1 MQEELFG
8 TLRRVGISDESVQLE
23 NVTLSREQNLLTV
36 FFRCDDEPSIEL
48 SSKLTDE
55 LEYRLG
61 GTRVR
66 VEWHAKIAPKIIN
79 EGFDEPAAAP
89 KPEAKPEKSSPS
101 GKRILYGG
109 FVSSNGQT
117 SIVNLKHGAD
127 KSVIEGTIA
136 VGKFDQAQM
145 KQLKKLNEELLFV
158 DFDGLALGIN
168 SLVVDFSQG
177 VQLIID
183 QFIKEKH
190 ERIGILSGMEY
201 TKGSR
206 HEIDDPRFL
215 VFREYL
221 TRLKL
226 YNEADHLQGAFTI
239 EGGYTAMKTYLES
252 HTDYPTAFFASSD
265 ALAIGAMR
273 AIQGHGLRIPEDIS
287 VIGFN
292 DVSVAKYVT
301 PALTTVKV
309 YTEWMGELAVS
320 TILELIQEKAPV
332 PRKITVGTEL
342 ILREST
348 RDS

>member
-1 MQEELFG
+1 MATIKDIAQKAGVSPATVSRVLNYDPELSVSKETEQKVFEIAEALNYTKHKNKRRESAVLRLVQWYDSEEELAD
-8 TLRRVGISDESVQLE
+8 LYYLAIRLGIEKRAEELNIRLMKEQL
-23 NVTLSREQNLLTV
+23 S
-36 FFRCDDEPSIEL
+36 EL
-48 SSKLTDE
+48 SDTE
-55 LEYRLG
+55 
-61 GTRVR
+61 T
-66 VEWHAKIAPKIIN
+66 
-79 EGFDEPAAAP
+79 
-89 KPEAKPEKSSPS
+89 
-101 GKRILYGG
+101 
-109 FVSSNGQT
+109 Q
-117 SIVNLKHGAD
+117 
-127 KSVIEGTIA
+127 GTIA

-301 PALTTVKV
+301 PAITTVKV

>member
-1 MQEELFG
+1 MATIKDIAQKAGVSPATVSRVLNYDPDLSVSKETEQKVFEIAEALNYTKHKNKRRESAVLRLVQWYDSEEELAD
-8 TLRRVGISDESVQLE
+8 LYYLAIRLGIEKRAEEL
-23 NVTLSREQNLLTV
+23 NIRLIKEQM
-36 FFRCDDEPSIEL
+36 SEL
-48 SSKLTDE
+48 SDTE
-55 LEYRLG
+55 
-61 GTRVR
+61 T
-66 VEWHAKIAPKIIN
+66 
-79 EGFDEPAAAP
+79 
-89 KPEAKPEKSSPS
+89 
-101 GKRILYGG
+101 
-109 FVSSNGQT
+109 Q
-117 SIVNLKHGAD
+117 
-127 KSVIEGTIA
+127 GTIA

-158 DFDGLALGIN
+158 DFDGLSLGIN

-226 YNEADHLQGAFTI
+226 YNEADYLQGAFTI

-348 RDS
+348 RDA

>member
-1 MQEELFG
+1 MATIKDIAQKAGVSPATVSRVLNYDPDLSVSKETEQKVFEIAEALNYTKHKNKRRESAVLRLVQWYDSEEELAD
-8 TLRRVGISDESVQLE
+8 LYYLAIRLGIEKRAEELNIRLIKEQL
-23 NVTLSREQNLLTV
+23 S
-36 FFRCDDEPSIEL
+36 EL
-48 SSKLTDE
+48 SDTE
-55 LEYRLG
+55 
-61 GTRVR
+61 T
-66 VEWHAKIAPKIIN
+66 
-79 EGFDEPAAAP
+79 
-89 KPEAKPEKSSPS
+89 
-101 GKRILYGG
+101 
-109 FVSSNGQT
+109 Q
-117 SIVNLKHGAD
+117 
-127 KSVIEGTIA
+127 GTIA

-273 AIQGHGLRIPEDIS
+273 AIQAHGLRIPEDIS

>member
-1 MQEELFG
+1 MATIKDIAQKAGVSPATVSRVLNYDPDLSVSKETEQKVFEIAEALNYTKHKNKRRESAVLRLVQWYDSEEELAD
-8 TLRRVGISDESVQLE
+8 LYYLAIRLGIEKRAEEL
-23 NVTLSREQNLLTV
+23 NIRLIKEQM
-36 FFRCDDEPSIEL
+36 SEL
-48 SSKLTDE
+48 SDTE
-55 LEYRLG
+55 
-61 GTRVR
+61 T
-66 VEWHAKIAPKIIN
+66 
-79 EGFDEPAAAP
+79 
-89 KPEAKPEKSSPS
+89 
-101 GKRILYGG
+101 
-109 FVSSNGQT
+109 Q
-117 SIVNLKHGAD
+117 
-127 KSVIEGTIA
+127 GTIA

-158 DFDGLALGIN
+158 DFDGLSLGIN

-239 EGGYTAMKTYLES
+239 EGGFTAMKTYLES

>member
-1 MQEELFG
+1 MATIKDIAQKAGVSPATVSRVLNYDPDLSVSKETEQKVFEIAEALNYTKHKNKRRESAVLRLVQWYDSEEELAD
-8 TLRRVGISDESVQLE
+8 LYYLAIRLGIEKRAEELNIRLIKEQL
-23 NVTLSREQNLLTV
+23 S
-36 FFRCDDEPSIEL
+36 EL
-48 SSKLTDE
+48 SDTE
-55 LEYRLG
+55 
-61 GTRVR
+61 T
-66 VEWHAKIAPKIIN
+66 
-79 EGFDEPAAAP
+79 
-89 KPEAKPEKSSPS
+89 
-101 GKRILYGG
+101 
-109 FVSSNGQT
+109 Q
-117 SIVNLKHGAD
+117 
-127 KSVIEGTIA
+127 GTIA

-190 ERIGILSGMEY
+190 ERIGILSGVEY

>member
-1 MQEELFG
+1 MATIKDIAQKAGVSPATVSRVLNYDPELSVSKETEQKVFEIAEALNYTKHKNKRRESAVLRLVQWYDSEEELAD
-8 TLRRVGISDESVQLE
+8 LYYLAIRLGIEKRAEELNIRLIKEQL
-23 NVTLSREQNLLTV
+23 S
-36 FFRCDDEPSIEL
+36 EL
-48 SSKLTDE
+48 SDTE
-55 LEYRLG
+55 
-61 GTRVR
+61 T
-66 VEWHAKIAPKIIN
+66 
-79 EGFDEPAAAP
+79 
-89 KPEAKPEKSSPS
+89 
-101 GKRILYGG
+101 
-109 FVSSNGQT
+109 Q
-117 SIVNLKHGAD
+117 
-127 KSVIEGTIA
+127 GTIA

-158 DFDGLALGIN
+158 DFDGLSLGIN

>member
-1 MQEELFG
+1 MATIKDIAQKAGVSPATVSRVLNYDPDLSVSKETEQKVFEIAEALNYTKHKNKRRESAVLRLVQWYDSEEELAD
-8 TLRRVGISDESVQLE
+8 LYYLAIRLGIEKRAEELNIRLIKEQL
-23 NVTLSREQNLLTV
+23 S
-36 FFRCDDEPSIEL
+36 EL
-48 SSKLTDE
+48 SDMET
-55 LEYRLG
+55 
-61 GTRVR
+61 
-66 VEWHAKIAPKIIN
+66 
-79 EGFDEPAAAP
+79 
-89 KPEAKPEKSSPS
+89 
-101 GKRILYGG
+101 
-109 FVSSNGQT
+109 Q
-117 SIVNLKHGAD
+117 
-127 KSVIEGTIA
+127 GTIA
-136 VGKFDQAQM
+136 VGKFDQAQK
-145 KQLKKLNEELLFV
+145 KQLKKINEELLFV

>member
-1 MQEELFG
+1 MATIKDIAQKAGVSPATVSRVLNYDPDLSVSKETEQKVFEIAEALNYTKHKNKRRESAVLRLVQWYDSEEELAD
-8 TLRRVGISDESVQLE
+8 LYYLAIRLGIEKRAEELNIRLIKEQL
-23 NVTLSREQNLLTV
+23 S
-36 FFRCDDEPSIEL
+36 EL
-48 SSKLTDE
+48 SDTE
-55 LEYRLG
+55 
-61 GTRVR
+61 T
-66 VEWHAKIAPKIIN
+66 
-79 EGFDEPAAAP
+79 
-89 KPEAKPEKSSPS
+89 
-101 GKRILYGG
+101 
-109 FVSSNGQT
+109 Q
-117 SIVNLKHGAD
+117 
-127 KSVIEGTIA
+127 GTIA

-158 DFDGLALGIN
+158 DFDGLSLGIN

>member
-1 MQEELFG
+1 MATIKDIAQKAGVSPATVSRVLNYDPDLSVSKETEQKVFEIAEALNYTKHKNKRRESAVLRLVQWYDSEEELAD
-8 TLRRVGISDESVQLE
+8 LYYLAIRLGIEKRAEELNIRLIKEQL
-23 NVTLSREQNLLTV
+23 S
-36 FFRCDDEPSIEL
+36 EL
-48 SSKLTDE
+48 SDTE
-55 LEYRLG
+55 
-61 GTRVR
+61 T
-66 VEWHAKIAPKIIN
+66 
-79 EGFDEPAAAP
+79 
-89 KPEAKPEKSSPS
+89 
-101 GKRILYGG
+101 
-109 FVSSNGQT
+109 Q
-117 SIVNLKHGAD
+117 
-127 KSVIEGTIA
+127 GTIA

-158 DFDGLALGIN
+158 DFDGLSLGIN

-206 HEIDDPRFL
+206 HEIDDSRFL

>member
-1 MQEELFG
+1 MATIKDIAQKAGVSPATVSRVLNYDPELSVSKETEQKVFEIAEALNYTKHKNKRRESAVLRLVQWYDSEEELAD
-8 TLRRVGISDESVQLE
+8 LYYLAIRLGIEKRAEELNIRLIKEQL
-23 NVTLSREQNLLTV
+23 S
-36 FFRCDDEPSIEL
+36 EL
-48 SSKLTDE
+48 SDTE
-55 LEYRLG
+55 
-61 GTRVR
+61 T
-66 VEWHAKIAPKIIN
+66 
-79 EGFDEPAAAP
+79 
-89 KPEAKPEKSSPS
+89 
-101 GKRILYGG
+101 
-109 FVSSNGQT
+109 Q
-117 SIVNLKHGAD
+117 
-127 KSVIEGTIA
+127 GTIA

>member
-1 MQEELFG
+1 MATIKDIAQKAGVSPATVSRVLNYDPDLSVSKETEQKVFEIAEALNYTKHKNKRRESAVLRLVQWYDSEEELAD
-8 TLRRVGISDESVQLE
+8 LYYLAIRLGIEKRAEELNIRLIKEQL
-23 NVTLSREQNLLTV
+23 S
-36 FFRCDDEPSIEL
+36 EL
-48 SSKLTDE
+48 SDTE
-55 LEYRLG
+55 
-61 GTRVR
+61 T
-66 VEWHAKIAPKIIN
+66 
-79 EGFDEPAAAP
+79 
-89 KPEAKPEKSSPS
+89 
-101 GKRILYGG
+101 
-109 FVSSNGQT
+109 Q
-117 SIVNLKHGAD
+117 
-127 KSVIEGTIA
+127 GTIA

-158 DFDGLALGIN
+158 DFDGLSLGIN

-309 YTEWMGELAVS
+309 YT
-320 TILELIQEKAPV
+320 
-332 PRKITVGTEL
+332 
-342 ILREST
+342 
-348 RDS
+348 

>member
-1 MQEELFG
+1 MATIKDIAQKAGVSPATVSRVLNYDPDLSVSKETEQKVFEIAEALNYTKHKNKRRESAVLRLVQWYDSEEELAD
-8 TLRRVGISDESVQLE
+8 LYYLAIRLGIEKRAEEL
-23 NVTLSREQNLLTV
+23 NIRLIKEQM
-36 FFRCDDEPSIEL
+36 SEL
-48 SSKLTDE
+48 SDTE
-55 LEYRLG
+55 
-61 GTRVR
+61 T
-66 VEWHAKIAPKIIN
+66 
-79 EGFDEPAAAP
+79 
-89 KPEAKPEKSSPS
+89 
-101 GKRILYGG
+101 
-109 FVSSNGQT
+109 Q
-117 SIVNLKHGAD
+117 
-127 KSVIEGTIA
+127 GTIA

>member
-1 MQEELFG
+1 MATIKDIAQKAGVSPATVSRVLNYDPDLSVSKETEQKVFEIAEALNYTKHKNKRRESAVLRLVQWYDSEEELAD
-8 TLRRVGISDESVQLE
+8 LYYLAIRLGIEKRAEELNIRLIKEQL
-23 NVTLSREQNLLTV
+23 S
-36 FFRCDDEPSIEL
+36 EL
-48 SSKLTDE
+48 SDTE
-55 LEYRLG
+55 
-61 GTRVR
+61 T
-66 VEWHAKIAPKIIN
+66 
-79 EGFDEPAAAP
+79 
-89 KPEAKPEKSSPS
+89 
-101 GKRILYGG
+101 
-109 FVSSNGQT
+109 Q
-117 SIVNLKHGAD
+117 
-127 KSVIEGTIA
+127 GTIA

-239 EGGYTAMKTYLES
+239 LVGYTAMKTYLES

-273 AIQGHGLRIPEDIS
+273 AIQVHGLRIPEDIS

>member
-1 MQEELFG
+1 MATIKDIAQKAGVSPATVSRVLNYDPDLSVSKETEQKVFEIAEALNYTKHKNKRRESAVLRLVQWYDSEEELAD
-8 TLRRVGISDESVQLE
+8 LYYLAIRLGIEKRAEELNIRLIKEQL
-23 NVTLSREQNLLTV
+23 S
-36 FFRCDDEPSIEL
+36 EL
-48 SSKLTDE
+48 SDTE
-55 LEYRLG
+55 
-61 GTRVR
+61 T
-66 VEWHAKIAPKIIN
+66 
-79 EGFDEPAAAP
+79 
-89 KPEAKPEKSSPS
+89 
-101 GKRILYGG
+101 
-109 FVSSNGQT
+109 Q
-117 SIVNLKHGAD
+117 
-127 KSVIEGTIA
+127 GTIA

-158 DFDGLALGIN
+158 DFDGLSLGIN

-177 VQLIID
+177 IQLIID

-226 YNEADHLQGAFTI
+226 YNEADYLQGAFTI

>member
-1 MQEELFG
+1 MATIKDIAQKAGVSPATVSRVLNYDPDLSVSKETEQKVFEIAEALNYTKHKNKRRESAVLRLVQWYDSEEELAD
-8 TLRRVGISDESVQLE
+8 LYYLAIRLGIEKRAEELNIRLIKEQL
-23 NVTLSREQNLLTV
+23 S
-36 FFRCDDEPSIEL
+36 EL
-48 SSKLTDE
+48 SDTE
-55 LEYRLG
+55 
-61 GTRVR
+61 T
-66 VEWHAKIAPKIIN
+66 
-79 EGFDEPAAAP
+79 
-89 KPEAKPEKSSPS
+89 
-101 GKRILYGG
+101 
-109 FVSSNGQT
+109 Q
-117 SIVNLKHGAD
+117 
-127 KSVIEGTIA
+127 GTIA
-136 VGKFDQAQM
+136 VGKFDQGQM

-273 AIQGHGLRIPEDIS
+273 AIQVHGLRIPEDIS

>member
-1 MQEELFG
+1 MATIKDIAQKAGVSPATVSRVLNYDPDLSVSKETEQKVFEIAEALNYTKHKNKRRESAVLRLVQWYDSEEELAD
-8 TLRRVGISDESVQLE
+8 LYYLAIRLGIEKRAEELNIRLMKEQL
-23 NVTLSREQNLLTV
+23 S
-36 FFRCDDEPSIEL
+36 EL
-48 SSKLTDE
+48 SDTE
-55 LEYRLG
+55 
-61 GTRVR
+61 T
-66 VEWHAKIAPKIIN
+66 
-79 EGFDEPAAAP
+79 
-89 KPEAKPEKSSPS
+89 
-101 GKRILYGG
+101 
-109 FVSSNGQT
+109 Q
-117 SIVNLKHGAD
+117 
-127 KSVIEGTIA
+127 GTIA

-158 DFDGLALGIN
+158 DFDGLSLGIN
-168 SLVVDFSQG
+168 SLVVDFAQG
-177 VQLIID
+177 VQLIVD

-252 HTDYPTAFFASSD
+252 HKDYPTAFFASSD

>member
-1 MQEELFG
+1 MATIKDIAQKAGVSPATVSRVLNYDPELSVSKETEQKVFEIAEALNYTKHKNKRRESAVLRLVQWYDSEEELAD
-8 TLRRVGISDESVQLE
+8 LYYLAIRLGIEKRAEEL
-23 NVTLSREQNLLTV
+23 NIRLIKEQM
-36 FFRCDDEPSIEL
+36 SEL
-48 SSKLTDE
+48 SDTE
-55 LEYRLG
+55 
-61 GTRVR
+61 T
-66 VEWHAKIAPKIIN
+66 
-79 EGFDEPAAAP
+79 
-89 KPEAKPEKSSPS
+89 
-101 GKRILYGG
+101 
-109 FVSSNGQT
+109 Q
-117 SIVNLKHGAD
+117 
-127 KSVIEGTIA
+127 GTIA

-158 DFDGLALGIN
+158 DFDGLSLGIN

>member
-1 MQEELFG
+1 MATIKDIAQKAGVSPATVSRVLNYDPDLSVSKETEQKVFEIAEVLNYTKHKNKRRESAVLRLVQWYDSEEELAD
-8 TLRRVGISDESVQLE
+8 LYYLAIRLGIEKRAEEL
-23 NVTLSREQNLLTV
+23 NIRLIKEQM
-36 FFRCDDEPSIEL
+36 SEL
-48 SSKLTDE
+48 SDTE
-55 LEYRLG
+55 
-61 GTRVR
+61 T
-66 VEWHAKIAPKIIN
+66 
-79 EGFDEPAAAP
+79 
-89 KPEAKPEKSSPS
+89 
-101 GKRILYGG
+101 
-109 FVSSNGQT
+109 Q
-117 SIVNLKHGAD
+117 
-127 KSVIEGTIA
+127 GTIA

-158 DFDGLALGIN
+158 DFDGLSLGIN

>member
-1 MQEELFG
+1 MATIKDIAQKAGVSPATVSRVLNYDPDLSVSKETEQKVFEIAEALNYTKHKNKRRESAVLRLVQWYDSEEELAD
-8 TLRRVGISDESVQLE
+8 LYYLAIRLGIEKRAEELNIRLIKEQL
-23 NVTLSREQNLLTV
+23 S
-36 FFRCDDEPSIEL
+36 EL
-48 SSKLTDE
+48 SDTE
-55 LEYRLG
+55 
-61 GTRVR
+61 T
-66 VEWHAKIAPKIIN
+66 
-79 EGFDEPAAAP
+79 
-89 KPEAKPEKSSPS
+89 
-101 GKRILYGG
+101 
-109 FVSSNGQT
+109 Q
-117 SIVNLKHGAD
+117 
-127 KSVIEGTIA
+127 GTIA